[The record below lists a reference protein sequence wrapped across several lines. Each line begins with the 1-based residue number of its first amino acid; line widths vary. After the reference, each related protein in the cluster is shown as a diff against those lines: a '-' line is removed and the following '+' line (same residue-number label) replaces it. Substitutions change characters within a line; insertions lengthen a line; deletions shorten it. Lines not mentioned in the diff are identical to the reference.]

1 MQVLV
6 IISQILLY
14 VCFAF
19 LFGYYILALVPE
31 KHRPSYAMRI
41 EILQYSVV
49 GILIGGFIPALYVVT
64 FIAPRVGVMDAF
76 VTVLTVYTVGQA
88 WLAAVALGL
97 VVLLCMKLWHDK
109 SSALYKLAQIV
120 LLIGLVATIAWS
132 SHASAVN
139 FVLGFS
145 SDLLHLLSVSIWVGV
160 LLVMSWFS
168 TSNENWLAFL
178 KWFTPVA
185 ALCFSITILSGI
197 FLLEAMIPSYTDAW
211 AVDYGQGL
219 LIKHLFII
227 PLAFYALMNGVF
239 VKVRIERNASF
250 NPIPWA
256 RLESILLLV
265 IFTITAIFSQQS
277 PPMHSISASDVSPI
291 FKLTYSGEIVSG
303 LTVGLGVNWFT
314 ILFVLITLLFLVLSI
329 IAFVKK
335 APTWLCFT
343 LACGIVFSAYL
354 TLMYSVV

>member
-1 MQVLV
+1 SFSL
-6 IISQILLY
+6 
-14 VCFAF
+14 
-19 LFGYYILALVPE
+19 LFGYYVLALVPQ
-31 KHRPSYAMRI
+31 KHRPSFTMRI

-49 GILIGGFIPALYVVT
+49 GILIGGFIPALYVVL
-64 FIAPRVGVMDAF
+64 FIAPRVGVVDAF

-88 WLAAVALGL
+88 WLASVILGL
-97 VVLLCMKLWHDK
+97 FALLCIKLWHDK
-109 SSALYKLAQIV
+109 KSALYNVSQIG

-132 SHASAVN
+132 SHASAIN
-139 FVLGFS
+139 FALGFS

-168 TSNENWLAFL
+168 TSSDNWLAFL

-185 ALCFSITILSGI
+185 ALCFSVTILSGI

-211 AVDYGQGL
+211 AVNYGQGL
-219 LIKHLFII
+219 LLKHLFII
-227 PLAFYALMNGVF
+227 PLAFYALMNGLF
-239 VKVRIERNASF
+239 VKVRIERNTSF

-256 RLESILLLV
+256 RLESVFLLI
-265 IFTITAIFSQQS
+265 IFSITAIFSQQS

-314 ILFVLITLLFLVLSI
+314 ILFILITLLFLVMSI
-329 IAFVKK
+329 ISFVKK
-335 APTWLCFT
+335 APAWLCFI

-354 TLMYSVV
+354 TLMYSVI